1 MKSNNYQVLWTELTE
16 TQSEVVN
23 GGDVVFNTSFFS
35 KITDQINTA
44 IVINSGNAIGVAN
57 SAGVVVFQSNQA

>member
-1 MKSNNYQVLWTELTE
+1 MKSNNSQVLWTELTE

-23 GGDVVFNTSFFS
+23 GGAIVFNTSFFS

-44 IVINSGNAIGVAN
+44 IVLNSGNAIGSAN
-57 SAGVVVFQSNQA
+57 SAGVAVFQSNQA

>member
-1 MKSNNYQVLWTELTE
+1 MKSNNSQVLWTELTE

-23 GGDVVFNTSFFS
+23 GGAVVFNTSFFS

>member
-1 MKSNNYQVLWTELTE
+1 MKSNNSQVMWTEMTE

-23 GGDVVFNTSFFS
+23 GGAIVFNTSFFS

-44 IVINSGNAIGVAN
+44 IVVNSGNAIGVAN
-57 SAGVVVFQSNQA
+57 SAGVNVFQSNQA

>member
-1 MKSNNYQVLWTELTE
+1 MKSHNSQVLWTELTE

-23 GGDVVFNTSFFS
+23 GGAIVFNTSFFS

-44 IVINSGNAIGVAN
+44 IVLNSGNAIGAAN
-57 SAGVVVFQSNQA
+57 SAGVAVFQSNQA